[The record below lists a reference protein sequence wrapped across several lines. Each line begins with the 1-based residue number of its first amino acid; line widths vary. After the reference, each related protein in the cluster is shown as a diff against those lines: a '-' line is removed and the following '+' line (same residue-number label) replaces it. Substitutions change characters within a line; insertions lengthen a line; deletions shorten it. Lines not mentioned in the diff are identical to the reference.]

1 MAYHIVPQTQGILE
15 KSMLE
20 GHNGYACFT
29 VKKGPVL
36 RAIQVGQMD
45 L

>member
-15 KSMLE
+15 EAMLE
-20 GHNGYACFT
+20 GHNGYVCFT